1 MSSIQKLASS
11 LIEEFKV
18 RCSGP
23 SQPIG
28 MLSGGN
34 MQKVVVAREC
44 STGPLLLIAEQ
55 PTRGVDIGAAQFIHQ
70 KLLEL
75 RDAGCA
81 IVLVSADLNEILEM
95 SDTLLV
101 LYEGEIAARLDSPS
115 SVSEEELGLYML
127 GIRRQQEQYEEE
139 ASP

>member
-1 MSSIQKLASS
+1 M
-11 LIEEFKV
+11 
-18 RCSGP
+18 
-23 SQPIG
+23 
-28 MLSGGN
+28 
-34 MQKVVVAREC
+34 
-44 STGPLLLIAEQ
+44 
-55 PTRGVDIGAAQFIHQ
+55 
-70 KLLEL
+70 
-75 RDAGCA
+75 
-81 IVLVSADLNEILEM
+81 LVSADLNEILEM